1 MVEVSV
7 CTQRASLYSTYCR
20 GRSWIGRTATRREA
34 ERAPAAVRY
43 TCGLVLVASL
53 FLGAASGAYAV
64 VVTDDF
70 SDGTDGAAAI
80 DSPPANNPAP
90 ASPPNVTG
98 PIWTHLNGTLVSSDQ
113 TWDASTGELRMT
125 APDNGYIA
133 DALGNQYGFTGSYVS
148 PTYNDSSV
156 SVDLV
161 EPTGSPAAVA
171 TGYLVGLTA
180 HGTGD
185 NSLGGWS
192 GYFFGYNQS
201 LNGVPLRIEITKVKV
216 GASTGVVAS
225 APVALDLVNKN
236 YTLKLTV
243 KGGSLFTGEVFE
255 VGSSTALA
263 TAIGFD
269 DNLKGVPYYG
279 SGYAGLFGLS
289 ATPYGD
295 VDTTFDNF
303 RAEDLATGGPGD
315 YNANSTVDGGDYA
328 LWRKLSG
335 PSGSYTLWAT
345 NFGNPPGSGSGLD
358 KGGGVPEP
366 ASAALI
372 LLGLASLWLCRR
384 DLGR

>member
-1 MVEVSV
+1 MFEVSV
-7 CTQRASLYSTYCR
+7 CTERASLYNTFCR
-20 GRSWIGRTATRREA
+20 GRSWIRRAATRREA
-34 ERAPAAVRY
+34 ERAVRY
-43 TCGLVLVASL
+43 ACDLVLVASL
-53 FLGAASGAYAV
+53 VLGAASGAYAV

-80 DSPPANNPAP
+80 VSPPANNPAP
-90 ASPPNVTG
+90 ASPPNVSG
-98 PIWTHLNGTLVSSDQ
+98 PNWTHLNGELVSSDQ
-113 TWDASTGELRMT
+113 TWDASTGELRMK

-133 DALGNQYGFTGSYVS
+133 DALGNQYGFTASYVNPS
-148 PTYNDSSV
+148 FGDFSV

-180 HGTGD
+180 RGTGD
-185 NSLGGWS
+185 NTLGGWS

-216 GASTGVVAS
+216 GLSTGVIAD
-225 APVALDLVNKN
+225 APVALDLANKN

-243 KGGSLFTGEVFE
+243 QGGSLFTGQVFE

-269 DNLKGVPYYG
+269 DNSRGVPYYS

-295 VDTTFDNF
+295 VDATFDNF
-303 RAEDLATGGPGD
+303 RAEDIATGGAGD
-315 YNANSTVDGGDYA
+315 YNANSTVDGGDYV

-335 PSGSYTLWAT
+335 PSGSYTLWRS
-345 NFGNPPGSGSGLD
+345 NFGKPPGSGSGLD
-358 KGGGVPEP
+358 NGGGVPEP
-366 ASAALI
+366 ASVVLI

-384 DLGR
+384 DLSRSS